1 MKDAPII
8 LWEYDRMSRQ
18 CLPVFTYDEVRWV
31 YVNLGPMVRG
41 FNTERRLLLTGTP
54 LQNNLTEF
62 PDFEE
67 EKEGGKKKRRTKSHK
82 N

>member
-1 MKDAPII
+1 MTRSAG
-8 LWEYDRMSRQ
+8 Y
-18 CLPVFTYDEVRWV
+18 T
-31 YVNLGPMVRG
+31 LGPMIRG

-62 PDFEE
+62 LSEE
-67 EKEGGKKKRRTKSHK
+67 EKEGGKKKTE

>member
-1 MKDAPII
+1 
-8 LWEYDRMSRQ
+8 
-18 CLPVFTYDEVRWV
+18 
-31 YVNLGPMVRG
+31 MVRG

-67 EKEGGKKKRRTKSHK
+67 EKEGGKKNGELKAIKTKNPKPYS
-82 N
+82 